1 MNIPTFPYPDT
12 AVRAFNYMW
21 RYAYNLKGIYETPML
36 PSESGADAPDRAR
49 VEQIITKARQEGRTI
64 LSEYESK
71 QIFAAYGI
79 STTKMHLATTPDEA
93 VKCAEELGYPVVLK
107 LHSHTITHKVDVG
120 GVKLNLG
127 DGDAVRRAF
136 EEIRASVTEKAGAEH
151 FLGVSI
157 QPMVKLDGY
166 EIIIG
171 SSLDAQF
178 GPVILFGSGGS
189 LVEVYKDRALALPPL
204 NTTLARRMMQQ
215 TLIYKALQGVR
226 GRKGVDMNAL
236 ELLLVRFSQMV
247 VEQRWIKE
255 IDINPLLASP
265 ERLLALDARVLLY
278 EPEVT
283 EDQLPKT
290 AIRPY
295 PRQYIDQWTLRD
307 GTAVTVRPIRPE
319 DEPLLV
325 RFHATLSDQTVY
337 LRYFS
342 ALKLEQ
348 RVAHE
353 RLARISFIDYDREMA
368 LVMEYTNPKT
378 HENEIIAVGRLSK
391 LHGREEGEF
400 AVLVSDAFQRQGIG
414 KEMLKRIIQIGRDE
428 ELKRIV
434 GHILPDNTGMINVAE
449 SWGFKIQRP
458 LSGTTLRAVMDL

>member
-1 MNIPTFPYPDT
+1 
-12 AVRAFNYMW
+12 
-21 RYAYNLKGIYETPML
+21 
-36 PSESGADAPDRAR
+36 
-49 VEQIITKARQEGRTI
+49 
-64 LSEYESK
+64 
-71 QIFAAYGI
+71 
-79 STTKMHLATTPDEA
+79 
-93 VKCAEELGYPVVLK
+93 
-107 LHSHTITHKVDVG
+107 
-120 GVKLNLG
+120 
-127 DGDAVRRAF
+127 
-136 EEIRASVTEKAGAEH
+136 
-151 FLGVSI
+151 
-157 QPMVKLDGY
+157 
-166 EIIIG
+166 
-171 SSLDAQF
+171 
-178 GPVILFGSGGS
+178 
-189 LVEVYKDRALALPPL
+189 
-204 NTTLARRMMQQ
+204 MMQQ

-307 GTAVTVRPIRPE
+307 GTQVTIRPIRPE

-368 LVMEYTNPKT
+368 LVMERSNPKT